1 MGIVLKQSFTNTI
14 ILFLGFGIGGIN
26 VLFLYTHFLHED
38 YVGLITFILSAAN
51 IIMPLLVFGMQN
63 TVIKFYSSYK
73 TKVDRD
79 KFLMLTLI
87 LPLLIIIPL
96 AFIGM
101 LVYEA
106 IGNWISAENPIIKS
120 YTYLIFL
127 VAVFMGYF
135 EVFYAWT
142 KVHMKSVFG
151 NFVKELFPRFCTSL
165 LLIAVYFK
173 WLTNEQFIYSVV
185 VVYGLS
191 TLIMMLNAFYVYK
204 PTFSFALPDN
214 LKELLSFSFYIIV
227 AGSAAGVLL
236 EIDKF
241 MIPQMEKIAQV
252 AYYSVGIYIA
262 SVIAIPTRAMQQI
275 TSPITAKDM
284 NNDNYF
290 EVEKLYKQT
299 SLNLLIVGGLLF
311 LLINLNIHDMY
322 ELINKPQYTKGI
334 WVVLII
340 SISKLLELALGTG
353 NAILVNSMYYKIF
366 FYLSLAMAVS
376 VIALNKWLIALIG
389 IDGAALATLIVMFS
403 YVLIKVFYIQW
414 KFKIQ
419 PFSLKTIQIMGII
432 GVLFVAFQFL
442 NFNGHPILNIIFKSV
457 VITILYVFVVG
468 RFHISEE
475 LNVLFRKIILK
486 NITRK

>member
-173 WLTNEQFIYSVV
+173 
-185 VVYGLS
+185 
-191 TLIMMLNAFYVYK
+191 
-204 PTFSFALPDN
+204 
-214 LKELLSFSFYIIV
+214 
-227 AGSAAGVLL
+227 
-236 EIDKF
+236 
-241 MIPQMEKIAQV
+241 
-252 AYYSVGIYIA
+252 
-262 SVIAIPTRAMQQI
+262 
-275 TSPITAKDM
+275 
-284 NNDNYF
+284 
-290 EVEKLYKQT
+290 
-299 SLNLLIVGGLLF
+299 
-311 LLINLNIHDMY
+311 
-322 ELINKPQYTKGI
+322 
-334 WVVLII
+334 
-340 SISKLLELALGTG
+340 
-353 NAILVNSMYYKIF
+353 
-366 FYLSLAMAVS
+366 
-376 VIALNKWLIALIG
+376 
-389 IDGAALATLIVMFS
+389 
-403 YVLIKVFYIQW
+403 
-414 KFKIQ
+414 
-419 PFSLKTIQIMGII
+419 
-432 GVLFVAFQFL
+432 
-442 NFNGHPILNIIFKSV
+442 
-457 VITILYVFVVG
+457 
-468 RFHISEE
+468 
-475 LNVLFRKIILK
+475 
-486 NITRK
+486 

>member
-73 TKVDRD
+73 TKTDRD
-79 KFLMLTLI
+79 SFLMLTLL
-87 LPLLIIIPL
+87 LPLFIIIPL
-96 AFIGM
+96 AFIGTFI
-101 LVYEA
+101 YEA

-142 KVHMKSVFG
+142 KVHMQSVFG

-173 WLTNEQFIYSVV
+173 WLSNEQFIYSVV
-185 VVYGLS
+185 AVYGLS

-204 PTFSFALPDN
+204 PSFTFSLPN
-214 LKELLSFSFYIIV
+214 NTKELLSFSFYIIV

-284 NNDNYF
+284 NNDNYV

-311 LLINLNIHDMY
+311 LLINLNINDMY
-322 ELINKPQYTKGI
+322 DLINKPQYTKGI

-340 SISKLLELALGTG
+340 SISKLMELALGTG
-353 NAILVNSMYYKIF
+353 NAILVNSIYYKIF

-419 PFSLKTIQIMGII
+419 PFSQKTIIITAII
-432 GVLFVAFQFL
+432 GILFFAFQFL
-442 NFNGHPILNIIFKSV
+442 NFNLHPISNIVLKSSC
-457 VITILYVFVVG
+457 ITLIYVFIVG
-468 RFHISEE
+468 RFKVSEE
-475 LNVLFRKIILK
+475 LNAMFNKVILK
-486 NITRK
+486 K